1 MNVKIWWQCEESP
14 LEMVGGDQLEFLGPW
29 SIEGRL
35 SIGALDIAGAV
46 RRVGLQCV
54 QDKTNPCSKYRVGFL
69 AVQLITIQ
77 FSTLL

>member
-1 MNVKIWWQCEESP
+1 
-14 LEMVGGDQLEFLGPW
+14 MVGGDQLEFLGPW

-35 SIGALDIAGAV
+35 NIGALDIAGAV
-46 RRVGLQCV
+46 WRVGLQCV

-77 FSTLL
+77 ISTLL

>member
-1 MNVKIWWQCEESP
+1 
-14 LEMVGGDQLEFLGPW
+14 MVGGDQLEFLGPW

-46 RRVGLQCV
+46 RRVGLQ
-54 QDKTNPCSKYRVGFL
+54 DKTNPCSKYRVGFL